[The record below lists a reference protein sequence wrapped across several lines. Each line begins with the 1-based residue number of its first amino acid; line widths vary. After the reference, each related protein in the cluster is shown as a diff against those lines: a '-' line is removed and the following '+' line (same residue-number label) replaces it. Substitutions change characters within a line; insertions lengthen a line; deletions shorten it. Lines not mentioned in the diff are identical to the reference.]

1 VSPVARARHLADVT
15 FALLVQSLRQAGR
28 MAVAME
34 ARGFSAGA
42 GRRTWAEPAPWTR
55 FDSAVVA
62 LGLAVTGIPVLVSAL
77 G

>member
-1 VSPVARARHLADVT
+1 
-15 FALLVQSLRQAGR
+15 

-42 GRRTWAEPAPWTR
+42 SRRTWAEPAPWTR

-62 LGLAVTGIPVLVSAL
+62 LGLVVAGIPVLASAL